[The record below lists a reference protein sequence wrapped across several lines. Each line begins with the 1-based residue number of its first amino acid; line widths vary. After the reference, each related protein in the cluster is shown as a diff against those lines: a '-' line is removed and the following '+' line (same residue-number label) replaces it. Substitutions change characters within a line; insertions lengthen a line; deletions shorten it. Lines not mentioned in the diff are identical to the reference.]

1 MKFKNEKPMGIKV
14 NNWERRFNSE
24 EEAISHFF
32 KQYGTLLKLGYK
44 RAEGTNIT
52 EMDGYSVET
61 NFVLIKPKNPKDK
74 KQSDFLKD
82 IETYNESESENENDL
97 MEYYRRN

>member
-1 MKFKNEKPMGIKV
+1 MKFKNEKPMSIKV
-14 NNWERRFNSE
+14 NNWKRRFDSE
-24 EEAISHFF
+24 EEAINHFL
-32 KQYGTLLKLGYK
+32 KQYETLLKLGYK

-82 IETYNESESENENDL
+82 VEFYNENENDL
-97 MEYYRRN
+97 MEYYRRD